1 MRRSRHP
8 LAIALLLCA
17 TCLIASPLMAQG
29 KGKGHGK
36 GKGEERAQEEQAER
50 GGRASSDEVR
60 IIRDYYS
67 NTANLP
73 PGLAKRGSLPPGLAR
88 QLRRNGTLPP
98 GLAKRAAPLPDDLER
113 RLPPLP
119 DGRRRWII
127 GDRVITVDD
136 RTQRIMDVMSILM
149 RR

>member
-1 MRRSRHP
+1 MMRGSKGP
-8 LAIALLLCA
+8 LALVLLVCA
-17 TCLIASPLMAQG
+17 ACLVASPLAAQG

-36 GKGEERAQEEQAER
+36 GRGEDQEQAER
-50 GGRASSDEVR
+50 GGRMSSDETR

-98 GLAKRAAPLPDDLER
+98 GLAKRSAPLPDDLVR
-113 RLPPLP
+113 RLPTLP
-119 DGRRRWII
+119 EGRQRIII
-127 GDRVITVDD
+127 GDRVLVVDQ
-136 RTQRIMDVMSILM
+136 RTQRIMDIMNILTH
-149 RR
+149 

>member
-1 MRRSRHP
+1 MMRSSRGP
-8 LAIALLLCA
+8 FALALLVCA
-17 TCLIASPLMAQG
+17 TCLVASPLAAQG

-36 GKGEERAQEEQAER
+36 GKGEDQEQAER
-50 GGRASSDEVR
+50 GYRASADEVR

-88 QLRRNGTLPP
+88 QLQRNGTLPP
-98 GLAKRAAPLPDDLER
+98 GLAKRSAPLPGDLER

-119 DGRRRWII
+119 DGRRRVII
-127 GDRVITVDD
+127 GDRVVTVDD
-136 RTQRIMDVMSILM
+136 RTQRIMDIVTILT
-149 RR
+149 RH